1 MPPPCFADANQFNKK
16 ATVMITTTLPLKIIS
31 VANARLN
38 RFKLAAMNK
47 AQRQTTKHTMQ
58 ALALPPA
65 PPMTIVLTRIGPKT
79 LDTDNLAGG
88 FKAARDGVADW
99 LGVDDGHPGLDWQYA
114 QRCAGP
120 KVYSV
125 EIEVIAAKD
134 TNKEAK

>member
-1 MPPPCFADANQFNKK
+1 
-16 ATVMITTTLPLKIIS
+16 MITTTLPLKIIS

-47 AQRQTTKHTMQ
+47 AQRATTKHALQT
-58 ALALPPA
+58 LALPPR
-65 PPMTIVLTRIGPKT
+65 PPMTIVLTRIGPKL

-88 FKAARDGVADW
+88 FKSTRDGVADW

-114 QRCAGP
+114 QRSAGP

-125 EIEVIAAKD
+125 ELEVIA
-134 TNKEAK
+134 